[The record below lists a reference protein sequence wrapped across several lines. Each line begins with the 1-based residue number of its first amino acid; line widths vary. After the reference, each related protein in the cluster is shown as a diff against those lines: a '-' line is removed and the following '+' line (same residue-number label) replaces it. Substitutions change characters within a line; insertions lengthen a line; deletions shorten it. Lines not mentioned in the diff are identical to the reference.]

1 MNSINIAGMA
11 GMNAMPGGPV
21 GGVPMMNTQSV
32 SREPNMTQESVYM
45 QLNTCIYDY
54 FLKRGQF
61 DVARMLLNDENI
73 KLDTDD
79 VKSSPNHMNG
89 VDGDTSMGDTKDEK
103 IRIPDDFPRP
113 RVPMDSGNSFLYEWF
128 SLFWDIFAA
137 QRKRPPM
144 NQMTQAYVNS
154 SQGLMRMREQANQN
168 FLRQPQM
175 IMQNGMANLRRNGVP
190 NMNNMNLQKT
200 ALQNNASGINASAM
214 NPQQIAQLQNKQQ
227 IQMQREHSDMD
238 MNGHR
243 PQSPSSADNAPSP
256 SKRPRLE
263 VQQGQPMPPNGRV
276 PGQMPA
282 QMTPQQAM
290 LMQNGMNGR
299 GMNPAQFQAFQQQQA
314 GQAAAQQKSM
324 QVYAQNLLLH
334 HSRSAMNNQGMP
346 NGLMNN
352 GLMPN
357 QNDLMSQIPD
367 GQGGMQMVNGQF
379 YNGDMAGMG
388 RGMPQVPNGNGNH
401 ALQDYQ
407 MQLMLL
413 EQQNKRRLMMARQ
426 EQDSITTRPDGQPM
440 PPGQP
445 SLPPGTSPQGSRT
458 GASPN
463 PSEQMK
469 RGTPKISQTGLPGS
483 PSAGDLQGRGSPA
496 SMNFNPGQMGAD
508 MNNAFFNNMRPPT
521 SNQGGFNPQM
531 NQAMQQPNG
540 RMPNAN
546 WQNPGGP
553 QGQPM
558 VAQQSPATQAAP
570 TPQERNTMPPPSAPP
585 QGTKPPSPQQGAAP
599 PTPQQANKP
608 APKKKDTGKERKRIT
623 KKGAAAANA
632 NTAATP
638 SSEAEPPPTPTP
650 STPITPQHPNS
661 FTKNGVNATTATQQ
675 QPTSAPAPPIVQQP
689 DPNVTNF
696 SDLGMPDT
704 TNFSLDFST
713 LENPEVLENFDF
725 DSFLN
730 TDADATGFGFDPSSI
745 TYPTDGVETGTDGL

>member
-1 MNSINIAGMA
+1 
-11 GMNAMPGGPV
+11 
-21 GGVPMMNTQSV
+21 
-32 SREPNMTQESVYM
+32 
-45 QLNTCIYDY
+45 
-54 FLKRGQF
+54 
-61 DVARMLLNDENI
+61 
-73 KLDTDD
+73 
-79 VKSSPNHMNG
+79 
-89 VDGDTSMGDTKDEK
+89 
-103 IRIPDDFPRP
+103 
-113 RVPMDSGNSFLYEWF
+113 
-128 SLFWDIFAA
+128 
-137 QRKRPPM
+137 
-144 NQMTQAYVNS
+144 
-154 SQGLMRMREQANQN
+154 
-168 FLRQPQM
+168 
-175 IMQNGMANLRRNGVP
+175 
-190 NMNNMNLQKT
+190 
-200 ALQNNASGINASAM
+200 
-214 NPQQIAQLQNKQQ
+214 
-227 IQMQREHSDMD
+227 MQREHSDID

-282 QMTPQQAM
+282 QMTPQQAI

-445 SLPPGTSPQGSRT
+445 GLPPGTSPQGSRT

-469 RGTPKISQTGLPGS
+469 RGTPT
-483 PSAGDLQGRGSPA
+483 
-496 SMNFNPGQMGAD
+496 
-508 MNNAFFNNMRPPT
+508 
-521 SNQGGFNPQM
+521 
-531 NQAMQQPNG
+531 
-540 RMPNAN
+540 
-546 WQNPGGP
+546 
-553 QGQPM
+553 
-558 VAQQSPATQAAP
+558 
-570 TPQERNTMPPPSAPP
+570 
-585 QGTKPPSPQQGAAP
+585 
-599 PTPQQANKP
+599 
-608 APKKKDTGKERKRIT
+608 
-623 KKGAAAANA
+623 
-632 NTAATP
+632 
-638 SSEAEPPPTPTP
+638 
-650 STPITPQHPNS
+650 
-661 FTKNGVNATTATQQ
+661 
-675 QPTSAPAPPIVQQP
+675 
-689 DPNVTNF
+689 
-696 SDLGMPDT
+696 
-704 TNFSLDFST
+704 
-713 LENPEVLENFDF
+713 
-725 DSFLN
+725 
-730 TDADATGFGFDPSSI
+730 
-745 TYPTDGVETGTDGL
+745 